1 MRALAA
7 DDRELLL
14 VDLLKIQH
22 ELLDHTHVVSPFPQ
36 VVAQAADCAL

>member
-7 DDRELLL
+7 DDRGLRL

-22 ELLDHTHVVSPFPQ
+22 VAAHPLTSP
-36 VVAQAADCAL
+36 